1 MLQKENKWNKLMET
15 VIALL
20 MFLGEPAVLKEH
32 TLMPNVSKCLEKRGA
47 ARNSGA
53 RVSYVCTKVKAE
65 VKDGKIIR
73 ISKDD

>member
-1 MLQKENKWNKLMET
+1 MNT

-32 TLMPNVSKCLEKRGA
+32 TLMPTISKCLEKKRIA
-47 ARNSGA
+47 TRNSGA

-73 ISKDD
+73 ISKSD

>member
-1 MLQKENKWNKLMET
+1 
-15 VIALL
+15 
-20 MFLGEPAVLKEH
+20 
-32 TLMPNVSKCLEKRGA
+32 LEKKRIA

-73 ISKDD
+73 IAKDN